1 MSTTNSTWNIAQ
13 LYSLD
18 NSYWDG
24 GNLFVSVANDVL
36 FITCWV
42 AEAINSG
49 MKSYSKY

>member
-1 MSTTNSTWNIAQ
+1 ME
-13 LYSLD
+13 YSSIIFFRQFLLG
-18 NSYWDG
+18 W

-42 AEAINSG
+42 DEAINSG